1 MEDKKDNS
9 SMAKSE
15 VSAGGLTL
23 SGCSSLMSSKMPA
36 GSLSMQRA
44 YNGAIDGANDS
55 TGVSTLNQV
64 RNKMGRLRARSANY
78 NGYTRTQQNEIDSQ
92 FPQLPNPS
100 IVMYVYPHEAGRD
113 YNLTPV
119 PGYSTVFPL
128 YQHPLLKEWQSLMLD
143 WRFRIVIFKIY

>member
-1 MEDKKDNS
+1 MKIHCKLITIS
-9 SMAKSE
+9 LISVLS
-15 VSAGGLTL
+15 GLTL

-36 GSLSMQRA
+36 GSVSMKQA
-44 YNGAIDGANDS
+44 YNGAIDGTNDS

-64 RNKMGRLRARSANY
+64 RNKMGTLRARSAIY

-100 IVMYVYPHEAGRD
+100 VVMYVYPHEAGTG

-128 YQHPLLKEWQSLMLD
+128 YQHVYYAMPGEVDTQ
-143 WRFRIVIFKIY
+143 